1 MSVQAFTVHR
11 HTPTLTVTGSR
22 GLTLRSVGYCRR
34 TLAEPAEVR
43 INHST
48 YDPAGRAIEQRD
60 PRLVKDASAPANL
73 STVYSLSG
81 KVLSTISV
89 DAGWR
94 VNLSGEADQS
104 VHSWDGR
111 GSQRWTEYDDQ
122 LRPLTVFERAVE
134 GEPLCSERYG
144 YGGVDP
150 AFAAHNQCGQLIRHD
165 DPAGRL
171 LFTEFGVIGG
181 LLEQTRDFLHELKSP
196 DWPELVAD
204 RDKLLESVAGATTRS
219 RFNALGEVIEQT
231 DAKGNRQLFSQTVA
245 GQLREVRLQLA
256 KDRAPTPLVS
266 AIQYNAHGQTER
278 ETAGNGVITALE
290 YAAEDGRLTRLQAAR
305 GNTTLQ
311 DLRYAY
317 DAVGNVLS
325 IEDAALPIRFFAN
338 QRIEPISWYDYDSLY
353 QLIAATGWEA
363 GAANQGPS
371 SSTNADTAAVG
382 HYRQTYRYDAG
393 NNLLEL
399 THVGPQSHGHRLVAA
414 AHSNRCLPVRE
425 GVEPGEEDFRKGF
438 DANGNLLN
446 LQPGQS
452 LSWDLR
458 NQLREVRPV
467 ARNSRA
473 DDSERYVYGAD
484 GMRVRKV
491 RSTQTNAQTLI
502 AEVRYLPNLELRTHS
517 GTGEVLQVISVQAG
531 RSNVRVLHWEST
543 PPKDTANDQY
553 RYSLNDHLGSCTLEL
568 DSAGEVI
575 SQERYHP
582 FGTTAWCAGR
592 GEVEASY
599 KTVRYSGKERD
610 ATELYY
616 YGLRYYVAWWQRW
629 ANPDPAGNID
639 GLNFYSMVMNNP
651 VNKSDRNG
659 LSGGETNSPANNPD
673 RYGPSSEKWRSA
685 ISGLRSLLFP
695 ETRPATLAHPMLGRR
710 RGNQD
715 ATESLSDPSRI
726 TDRSHQFRGVKYF
739 SAEERQKYKI
749 SVKKGLL
756 YSVSPSGENQP
767 LTSWV
772 KGRIITMET
781 PKTTTALN
789 WKRSQMSYVL
799 GWNSDVPNEKQLLIY
814 EHKINE
820 LHHSSGFGG
829 GRVLDAGMMT
839 LYKGRIAFIE
849 NKSGHYK
856 PNMEQKIHT
865 LHYLKQSGVDLSSTF
880 ISDRIPMMHETPGD
894 ARSPLVPNFEYADL
908 YRADDFYKKR
918 GEGDISMVPGYDPD
932 NPKRFR
938 NQTQVYWPG
947 V

>member
-1 MSVQAFTVHR
+1 MPVQAFTVHCD
-11 HTPTLTVTGSR
+11 TPTLTVTGSR

-34 TLAEPAEVR
+34 ALAEPVEAR

-48 YDPAGRAIEQRD
+48 YDPAGRAIAQRD
-60 PRLVKDASAPANL
+60 PRLMTDTSAPANL

-94 VNLSGEADQS
+94 VNLVGEADQS

-122 LRPLTVFERAVE
+122 LRPQAVFERAVD

-150 AFAAHNQCGQLIRHD
+150 AFATHNQCGQLIRHD

-171 LFTEFGVIGG
+171 LFAEFGLSGG
-181 LLEQTRDFLHELKSP
+181 LLEQTRDFLRELKSL
-196 DWPELVAD
+196 DWPELVED
-204 RDKLLESVAGATTRS
+204 REKLLESVAGATTRS
-219 RFNALGEVIEQT
+219 RFNALGETLEQT
-231 DAKGNRQLFSQTVA
+231 DAKGNRQVFSQTVA

-256 KDRAPTPLVS
+256 KDRAPPPLVS

-290 YAAEDGRLTRLQAAR
+290 YDREDGRLIRLQAAR
-305 GNTTLQ
+305 GNTMLQ

-338 QRIEPISWYDYDSLY
+338 QRIEPISWYDYDSFN

-371 SSTNADTAAVG
+371 SSTNADPAAVG

-458 NQLREVRPV
+458 NQLQEVRPV
-467 ARNSRA
+467 ERDQG
-473 DDSERYVYGAD
+473 DDSECYVYGTD

-491 RSTQTNAQTLI
+491 RSTHTHARTLI
-502 AEVRYLPNLELRTHS
+502 AEVRYLPNLEFRTHS

-531 RSNVRVLHWEST
+531 RSSVRVLHWESA
-543 PPKDTANDQY
+543 PPKDMTNDQY
-553 RYSLNDHLGSCTLEL
+553 RYSLNDHLGSCALEL

-582 FGTTAWCAGR
+582 FGTTAWFAGR

-610 ATELYY
+610 ATGLYY
-616 YGLRYYVAWWQRW
+616 YRFRYYV
-629 ANPDPAGNID
+629 
-639 GLNFYSMVMNNP
+639 
-651 VNKSDRNG
+651 
-659 LSGGETNSPANNPD
+659 
-673 RYGPSSEKWRSA
+673 
-685 ISGLRSLLFP
+685 
-695 ETRPATLAHPMLGRR
+695 
-710 RGNQD
+710 
-715 ATESLSDPSRI
+715 
-726 TDRSHQFRGVKYF
+726 
-739 SAEERQKYKI
+739 
-749 SVKKGLL
+749 
-756 YSVSPSGENQP
+756 
-767 LTSWV
+767 
-772 KGRIITMET
+772 
-781 PKTTTALN
+781 
-789 WKRSQMSYVL
+789 
-799 GWNSDVPNEKQLLIY
+799 
-814 EHKINE
+814 
-820 LHHSSGFGG
+820 GG
-829 GRVLDAGMMT
+829 GSAG
-839 LYKGRIAFIE
+839 
-849 NKSGHYK
+849 
-856 PNMEQKIHT
+856 
-865 LHYLKQSGVDLSSTF
+865 
-880 ISDRIPMMHETPGD
+880 
-894 ARSPLVPNFEYADL
+894 
-908 YRADDFYKKR
+908 
-918 GEGDISMVPGYDPD
+918 
-932 NPKRFR
+932 
-938 NQTQVYWPG
+938 
-947 V
+947 